1 MKWLLTIGIVLLA
14 VAAGLLIGGLT
25 WPAIIVGVIG
35 LIVLLAALFRRS
47 GRPGDF
53 SRSGWTGQ

>member
-1 MKWLLTIGIVLLA
+1 MRATLIIGAVLVLAAVVLAVLHVWGAAVALGALGIVIALA
-14 VAAGLLIGGLT
+14 V
-25 WPAIIVGVIG
+25 V
-35 LIVLLAALFRRS
+35 FRRT

>member
-1 MKWLLTIGIVLLA
+1 MRTSLIIGAVLVLVAVVLA
-14 VAAGLLIGGLT
+14 VLHV
-25 WPAIIVGVIG
+25 WPAAVLSGAIGVVIA
-35 LIVLLAALFRRS
+35 LAVVFRRS

>member
-1 MKWLLTIGIVLLA
+1 VRTSLIIGTVLVLVAVVLA
-14 VAAGLLIGGLT
+14 VLHV
-25 WPAIIVGVIG
+25 WPAAVLSGALGVVIA
-35 LIVLLAALFRRS
+35 LAVVFRRS

>member
-1 MKWLLTIGIVLLA
+1 MRTSLIIGAVLVLVAVVLA
-14 VAAGLLIGGLT
+14 VLHV
-25 WPAIIVGVIG
+25 WPAAVLSGVLGVVIA
-35 LIVLLAALFRRS
+35 LAVVFRRS